1 MTVPLEYEL
10 ASRKFIEF
18 LVDVRETSGLWS
30 THVSY
35 TMVEGVFRVFRR
47 RVSVEQA
54 IRFSNVLPICL
65 RALFVS
71 DWDMSEPAKDFED
84 FETMNAEVRALRAQH
99 NFATDQ
105 AIQHVATALRRYV
118 SEEEFNRVLAEISPE
133 ALAFWSMQDS

>member
-18 LVDVRETSGLWS
+18 LVDVRDVSGLWS

-47 RVSVEQA
+47 RLSVEQA
-54 IRFSNVLPICL
+54 IRFCNVLPVCL

-71 DWDMSEPAKDFED
+71 DWNTDEPTKGFDD
-84 FETMNAEVRALRAQH
+84 LETMNAEVRTLRAQH

-105 AIQHVATALRRYV
+105 AIQQVATALRRCV
-118 SEEEFNRVLAEISPE
+118 IEEEFNRVLAEISHE
-133 ALAFWSMQDS
+133 ALAFWSDLDE